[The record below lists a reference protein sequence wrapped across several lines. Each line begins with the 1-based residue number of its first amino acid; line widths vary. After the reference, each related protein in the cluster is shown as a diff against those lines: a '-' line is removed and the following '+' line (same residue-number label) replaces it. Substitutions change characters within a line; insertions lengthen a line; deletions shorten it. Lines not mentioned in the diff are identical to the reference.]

1 MQSDRESEAARA
13 AEPAGLRRAI
23 PAVGKLLESPAW
35 DGLKREFGPRLVA
48 DLLRQ
53 EIARVR
59 DAVSAGRLGA
69 ERFEAE
75 TRPERLAEQVAA
87 RARALARPSP
97 RIVVNATGVVAHTNL
112 GRSVLSEK
120 AARRVAESATA
131 YVDLEYDLARGGR
144 GSRQSHLDPLFERL
158 FPGCAALVVNNN
170 ASAILL
176 ALRALARGREVLVSR
191 GELVE
196 IGGGFRVPEILSAS
210 GARLREVGT
219 TNRTRLED
227 YESAL
232 GPRTG
237 AILKVHTS
245 NFRIVG
251 FAEEASVTDLAA
263 LARGRGLPLV
273 VDWGSGDLVD
283 LTPLGVRDE
292 VPVSRI
298 LADGADLVTF
308 SGDKLLGG
316 PQAGIAVGRADLVAR
331 LRRDPLARAVRVDRL
346 RVAALRETLWAYV
359 RDRAAAEVP
368 TLRMLALRAEEIG
381 ARAERVRRYV
391 AARTG
396 LADRIAIVDGVSR
409 TGGGSS
415 PLGEIPTRLIEIR
428 SPGEDAAP
436 LERALREGDPPVVA
450 RVQEGRL
457 LLDLRTVLP
466 GQDAVLAERLCEVLL
481 RR

>member
-1 MQSDRESEAARA
+1 MQSDRESEAPRA
-13 AEPAGLRRAI
+13 AETAGLLRAI
-23 PAVGKLLESPAW
+23 PAVGRLLEAPVW
-35 DGLKREFGPRLVA
+35 EGLRRELGARLVA
-48 DLLRQ
+48 DLLRE
-53 EIARVR
+53 EIERVR
-59 DAVSAGRLGA
+59 DAVSGGRLGA
-69 ERFEAE
+69 GRFEAE
-75 TRPERLAEQVAA
+75 TRPERLAERVAA
-87 RARALARPSP
+87 RARSLARPSP
-97 RIVVNATGVVAHTNL
+97 RAVVNATGVVAHTNL
-112 GRSVLSEK
+112 GRSVLSEE
-120 AARRVAESATA
+120 AARRVAEGAAA
-131 YVDLEYDLARGGR
+131 YVDLEYDVARGGR
-144 GSRQSHLDPLFERL
+144 GSRQSHLDPLLERL
-158 FPGCAALVVNNN
+158 FPGQAALVVNNN

-210 GARLREVGT
+210 GAKLREVGT

-232 GPRTG
+232 GSRTG

-251 FAEEASVTDLAA
+251 FAEETSVAELAG
-263 LARGRGLPLV
+263 LARRSGLPLV

-283 LTPLGVRDE
+283 LAPLGIRDE

-298 LADGADLVTF
+298 LAEGADLVTF

-316 PQAGIAVGRADLVAR
+316 PQAGLAVGRADLVAR
-331 LRRDPLARAVRVDRL
+331 RRRDPLARAVRVDRL

-368 TLRMLALRAEEIG
+368 TLRMLTLTAEQIG

-391 AARTG
+391 AERTG

-415 PLGEIPTRLIEIR
+415 PLGEIPTRLIEVS
-428 SPGEDAAP
+428 SPDTDAAP
-436 LERALREGDPPVVA
+436 LERALRAGEPPVVA

-466 GQDAVLAERLCEVLL
+466 SQDGVLAERLSEVLL